1 MNQLFNGVTFGIG
14 FAIGNRIVDFYKDE
28 VDTIINK
35 FDDYLKSTTGFGKT
49 KWFGILRLRII
60 KVWKRNEIV

>member
-14 FAIGNRIVDFYKDE
+14 FAIGNRIVYFYKDE

-49 KWFGILRLRII
+49 K
-60 KVWKRNEIV
+60 